1 MILSDLLTDANKA
14 GDVAGTFQVLLA
26 TRKVD
31 GQELEPGRVQTS
43 DVGLL
48 QIDPSAKEIDILP
61 THFMEPSGSCLTV
74 ADFRSKIESQPELAD
89 FALTGVIGFK
99 RLADGGNAQRTNPI
113 IGTYILAEQSQIW
126 LLLYPE
132 QQWPEHWF
140 GA

>member
-1 MILSDLLTDANKA
+1 MILSDLLKDAEEA
-14 GDVAGTFQVLLA
+14 GDAAGAFHVLLA
-26 TRKVD
+26 TRTVD

-43 DVGLL
+43 EVGLL
-48 QIDPSAKEIDILP
+48 QVDLSAEEIDILP
-61 THFMEPSGSCLTV
+61 THFMEPSGPCLTV
-74 ADFRSKIESQPELAD
+74 TDIRRKVESQPGLGD
-89 FALTGVIGFK
+89 FALTGVVGFK

-113 IGTYILAEQSQIW
+113 IGTYTLAEQSQLW

>member
-1 MILSDLLTDANKA
+1 LILSDLLKDADKA
-14 GDVAGTFQVLLA
+14 GDAAGAFRVLLA
-26 TRKVD
+26 TRTVD
-31 GQELEPGRVQTS
+31 GQELEPGRVEIS
-43 DVGLL
+43 EVGLL
-48 QIDPSAKEIDILP
+48 QVDPSAEEIDILP
-61 THFMEPSGSCLTV
+61 THFMEPSGPCLTV
-74 ADFRSKIESQPELAD
+74 TDIRRKIESHPELGD

-113 IGTYILAEQSQIW
+113 IGTYTLAAQSQIW

>member
-1 MILSDLLTDANKA
+1 MILSDLLKDADKA
-14 GDVAGTFQVLLA
+14 GDVAGIFQVLLA
-26 TRKVD
+26 TRTVD

-43 DVGLL
+43 EVGLL
-48 QIDPSAKEIDILP
+48 QVDPSAEEIDILP
-61 THFMEPSGSCLTV
+61 THFMEPSGPCLTV
-74 ADFRSKIESQPELAD
+74 TDIRRKVETQPELGD

-113 IGTYILAEQSQIW
+113 IGTYTLAEQSQIW

-132 QQWPEHWF
+132 QQWPGHWF